1 MKPVSGCFTGF
12 QGVSRVF
19 QGVSWGFQGCFMGV
33 SRGFHG
39 CFTAVFKN
47 FEKEGVNFCRFRP
60 LKSEGSGFPMTD
72 MEKRTILTMRK
83 NGNSYAAIAKE
94 LNIPVG
100 TIKTICSRE
109 KSTDTNTNTGVL
121 CLMCGSPIQIN
132 PNGREKQFCCR
143 HCYNKWWHANHTVRT
158 AYNRTCPV
166 CGKEFTV
173 RSNKCQ
179 KYCSAVCYQAARK
192 AGGEHE

>member
-1 MKPVSGCFTGF
+1 
-12 QGVSRVF
+12 
-19 QGVSWGFQGCFMGV
+19 MGV

-100 TIKTICSRE
+100 TIKTISRGE
-109 KSTDTNTNTGVL
+109 STRILIQCLPKSTDYLWIVF
-121 CLMCGSPIQIN
+121 S
-132 PNGREKQFCCR
+132 
-143 HCYNKWWHANHTVRT
+143 
-158 AYNRTCPV
+158 
-166 CGKEFTV
+166 GKEV
-173 RSNKCQ
+173 E
-179 KYCSAVCYQAARK
+179 VCPL
-192 AGGEHE
+192 

>member
-1 MKPVSGCFTGF
+1 
-12 QGVSRVF
+12 
-19 QGVSWGFQGCFMGV
+19 
-33 SRGFHG
+33 
-39 CFTAVFKN
+39 
-47 FEKEGVNFCRFRP
+47 
-60 LKSEGSGFPMTD
+60 MTD
-72 MEKRTILTMRK
+72 TEKRTILAMRK
-83 NGNSYAAIAKE
+83 NGKSYLEIAKE
-94 LNIPVG
+94 LDVPVG

-109 KSTDTNTNTGVL
+109 KNTDSNTSAL
-121 CLMCGSPIQIN
+121 CLTCGVPIQMN